1 MAMKKCFFLMWLVA
15 ILGHGVAPA
24 ATLQNTDSQSYDL
37 QIVEIGRS
45 FGSRYTII
53 ENAQVEICFS
63 GCVMTMVSTGQTIQ
77 VNPKDTVTIDS
88 GVLSVSAGD

>member
-1 MAMKKCFFLMWLVA
+1 MKKALLLTWIAAMLA
-15 ILGHGVAPA
+15 HGLAPA

-88 GVLSVSAGD
+88 GVLSVTAGD